1 MKKPTSDV
9 ISSYRKRR
17 QARGPYIIYGL
28 AALLILGGL
37 ISVIVWLTG
46 PSKPLNAIFAT
57 DTPTPTIT
65 PSVTSTL
72 TPTATSTETLTPT
85 ITFTPTP
92 SAPFDY
98 IVQEGEYLAIIIEKF
113 NLDDNALELIA
124 ILNGYSSEGA
134 DFSVNRATFNV
145 YPGQKLHLPYPGMP
159 PPTATPIPADLPRGT
174 KVDYYVQAGDTIALI
189 AAKFNSTPEEI
200 VKLNE
205 LEDVNT
211 IFIGQKLVIPVNMV
225 TATATR
231 PSTSTPV
238 TPGTPFPTFTSVFT
252 VTPSITP

>member
-1 MKKPTSDV
+1 MHKPTSDV

-28 AALLILGGL
+28 AAVLILGGL

-65 PSVTSTL
+65 PSVTSTF
-72 TPTATSTETLTPT
+72 TPTATSTETVTPT
-85 ITFTPTP
+85 ITFTPTA

-113 NLDDNALELIA
+113 NLGDSGLPLIV
-124 ILNGYSSEGA
+124 ILNNYSSEGA
-134 DFSVNRATFNV
+134 DFSVDPATLYV

-159 PPTATPIPADLPRGT
+159 LPTPTPIPPELPRGT
-174 KVDYYVQAGDTIALI
+174 KVDYYVQAGDTLALI
-189 AAKFNSTPEEI
+189 AAKFNSTIDDIIKENKI
-200 VKLNE
+200 
-205 LEDVNT
+205 EDSNS
-211 IFIGQKLVIPVNMV
+211 IFVGQKLVIPINMV

-238 TPGTPFPTFTSVFT
+238 TPGTPFPTFTSVIT